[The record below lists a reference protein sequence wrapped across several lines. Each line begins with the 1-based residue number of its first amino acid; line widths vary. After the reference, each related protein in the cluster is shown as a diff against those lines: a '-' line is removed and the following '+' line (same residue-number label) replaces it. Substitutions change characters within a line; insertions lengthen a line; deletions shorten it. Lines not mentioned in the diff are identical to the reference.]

1 MTDRNNKEIH
11 MKELLTKELNFVSG
25 GLVPEEFLDE
35 TMAYGSY
42 PQTSSSFY
50 LSPTYQCSPP
60 AVGGYGHVL
69 VNGSSERSALEEE
82 SALPMAAYLATML
95 GGADYGQIAA
105 AATRYRNRNKYS
117 DQL

>member
-1 MTDRNNKEIH
+1 
-11 MKELLTKELNFVSG
+11 
-25 GLVPEEFLDE
+25 
-35 TMAYGSY
+35 
-42 PQTSSSFY
+42 
-50 LSPTYQCSPP
+50 
-60 AVGGYGHVL
+60 
-69 VNGSSERSALEEE
+69 SERSALEEE